1 MHATV
6 VRVSIEE
13 AEVESS
19 EEALR
24 DQVVPRISQLPRF
37 RTGYWTRRGNTG
49 VSMVVFDSEE
59 AAQAAADQVRSV
71 APQGVTIEEVEVRE
85 VVAHA

>member
-24 DQVVPRISQLPRF
+24 DQVVPRISQLPGF

>member
-1 MHATV
+1 MHATF

-13 AEVESS
+13 AEVEASV
-19 EEALR
+19 EVLR
-24 DQVVPRISQLPRF
+24 NQVVPAISKMPGF
-37 RTGYWTRRGNTG
+37 GTGYWTRRGNTG
-49 VSMVVFDSEE
+49 LSIAVFDSEAE
-59 AAQAAADQVRSV
+59 AQASADQVRSV